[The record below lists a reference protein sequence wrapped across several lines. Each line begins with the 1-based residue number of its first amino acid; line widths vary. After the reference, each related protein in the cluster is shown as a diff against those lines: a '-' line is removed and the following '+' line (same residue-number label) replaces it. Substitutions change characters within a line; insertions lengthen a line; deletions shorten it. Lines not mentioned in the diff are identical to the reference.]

1 MLQLGGFF
9 AQLGV
14 GLLRALHRAGAGFH
28 QAVVAGLLL
37 LRELQ
42 IGFGGGDVG
51 GALFDDRLLQ
61 RDLGIEVA
69 HRGFGS
75 RDIGVGLI
83 ERGAEIAIVDP
94 GQQLSGLDRLVV
106 RHQHL
111 GEIAGDF
118 RRHDGGIGFD
128 IGVVGRFEV
137 PAGGQ
142 IAVAEVGRAGDA
154 ERQGQREGCALDR
167 LPI

>member
-1 MLQLGGFF
+1 MIELRDRLGALGGEHVDLLLRGDQAGFAVLQLGGFL

-14 GLLRALHRAGAGFH
+14 GLLRALHRAGAGLH

-61 RDLGIEVA
+61 RDLRIEVA
-69 HRGFGS
+69 HRGLGS

-94 GQQLSGLDRLVV
+94 RQQLPGLDRLVV
-106 RHQHL
+106 R
-111 GEIAGDF
+111 
-118 RRHDGGIGFD
+118 R
-128 IGVVGRFEV
+128 
-137 PAGGQ
+137 PAP
-142 IAVAEVGRAGDA
+142 AAR
-154 ERQGQREGCALDR
+154 
-167 LPI
+167 